1 MNVNKTD
8 DQENTPVFIKGISAD
23 SATLPSGIE
32 LKGNVSI
39 ERIEVECNSG
49 CRTGSDEPESEA
61 DETDEPTSA
70 DGDSEPVTHKECQAC
85 GEEFDMR
92 SVGQSFDGTTATYR
106 CPECG
111 EWQPGPFVSDRER

>member
-32 LKGNVSI
+32 LEGNVSI
-39 ERIEVECNSG
+39 ERIEVGPSNEH
-49 CRTGSDEPESEA
+49 RTGSDDPERRVANGGSEHL
-61 DETDEPTSA
+61 
-70 DGDSEPVTHKECQAC
+70 THKECQAC

-106 CPECG
+106 CPHCG
-111 EWQPGPFVSDRER
+111 EWQPGPFVSGQ